1 MDSQELLTRITTL
14 NVWKKGDQRAPH
26 KPLLLLLALGR
37 IQADLPRLI
46 PFDQIDTKLTQLLQ
60 DFGPS
65 RASYYPEL
73 IYPANSGQS

>member
-1 MDSQELLTRITTL
+1 MLINEQELITRITTL

-26 KPLLLLLALGR
+26 EPLLLLLALGR
-37 IQADLPRLI
+37 IHTDSPRLI

-65 RASYYPEL
+65 RANYYPEL
-73 IYPANSGQS
+73 PF